1 MRKNR
6 AAEIGQADP
15 YTSLDLAPPH
25 GPRALRTLGLR
36 QPFPPMANIDPLTP
50 TEILAVDLA
59 LDAERAGVPI
69 RAVAKPGCSAG
80 LIAMAEQVRA
90 LVAEMRAELH
100 ADGAE
105 RGVSENEV
113 DAAFS
118 ETLAS
123 MLERSGRVH

>member
-1 MRKNR
+1 
-6 AAEIGQADP
+6 
-15 YTSLDLAPPH
+15 
-25 GPRALRTLGLR
+25 
-36 QPFPPMANIDPLTP
+36 
-50 TEILAVDLA
+50 
-59 LDAERAGVPI
+59 
-69 RAVAKPGCSAG
+69 
-80 LIAMAEQVRA
+80 MAEQVRA